1 MKLLVG
7 IKLLILTTGVSHAQ
21 TCFRSLTLAL
31 KIVFLISLL
40 KFEFSGVGIFILF
53 ISLSHA
59 ENRRSSELSVNL
71 RFD

>member
-1 MKLLVG
+1 MVG
-7 IKLLILTTGVSHAQ
+7 WQLESRTLKPAL
-21 TCFRSLTLAL
+21 SLTLAL

-53 ISLSHA
+53 IALTHA